1 MGRYYSGDIE
11 GKFWFAIQDSNDANF
26 FGCEGRPPSVLEYDF
41 DEDEHLDDINKG
53 IIKCLTELG
62 EFKEK
67 IDNYFKER
75 NGYNDETMSNDF
87 NIPVDK
93 LRDLLRWYA
102 RLQLG
107 EKILK
112 YVLEHGQCHF
122 EAEVY

>member
-1 MGRYYSGDIE
+1 MGRYYNGDIE
-11 GKFWFAIQDSNDANF
+11 GKFWFAIQESNDADF
-26 FGCEGRPPSVLEYDF
+26 FGCEGESPPTLEYYF
-41 DEDEHLDDINKG
+41 DEEEHLDEINKG
-53 IIKCLTELG
+53 IITCLTALG

-67 IDNYFKER
+67 IDNYFEEH
-75 NGYNDETMSNDF
+75 NGYNDKIMSNAL
-87 NIPVDK
+87 NISTDK